1 MSPLANE
8 RLTDPRHAALV
19 ELGRGLQRHGYRFV
33 SITPATHARVLAR
46 AVRSGRVLATDLR
59 DVFGWNLPFVEATMP
74 ADLLALLCAAGSV
87 HEHAGALRSTVRF
100 STLGERLF
108 VHSAFPT
115 EEADAV
121 FFGPDTYRFAAFL
134 RRNATPADRLVDI
147 GCGGGAGGLVL
158 ADRAQRIVLADVNPK
173 ALAFAAI
180 NAKLAG
186 IDAQIVHSD
195 VLRGVAGE
203 ADLVIANPPYI
214 ADAHS
219 RTYRDG
225 GGTWGEGLAVRIV
238 EESLPRLVPGGRLL
252 VYTGAPIVAGQDVFL
267 AAITPALQAAGA
279 SFEYDELDPD
289 VFGEEL
295 DGPGYAQVDRIAV
308 VGLCATLR

>member
-1 MSPLANE
+1 MIGDGMDRRSV
-8 RLTDPRHAALV
+8 ALV

-33 SITPATHARVLAR
+33 SVTPATHARVLAR

-59 DVFGWNLPFVEATMP
+59 DVFGWNLPFAAATMP
-74 ADLLALLCAAGSV
+74 ADLLALLRAADAV
-87 HEHAGALRSTVRF
+87 HEDTGALRSTLRF

-115 EEADAV
+115 DEADAV

-134 RRNATPADRLVDI
+134 RRNAAGARRLVDI

-158 ADRAQRIVLADVNPK
+158 SDRAEHIVLADVNAK
-173 ALAFAAI
+173 ALAFAAV
-180 NAKLAG
+180 NAALAG
-186 IDAQIVHSD
+186 IEAEIVQSD
-195 VLRGVAGE
+195 VLREVGGAI
-203 ADLVIANPPYI
+203 DLAIANPPYM
-214 ADAHS
+214 ADVES

-225 GGTWGEGLAVRIV
+225 GGRWGEGLAVRIV
-238 EESLPRLVPGGRLL
+238 EDSLRRLAPRGRLL
-252 VYTGAPIVAGQDVFL
+252 VYTGAPIVAGEDMFL

-279 SFEYDELDPD
+279 SFEYEELDPD

-295 DGPGYAQVDRIAV
+295 DQPGYAQVDRIAV
-308 VGLCATLR
+308 VGLCAALP